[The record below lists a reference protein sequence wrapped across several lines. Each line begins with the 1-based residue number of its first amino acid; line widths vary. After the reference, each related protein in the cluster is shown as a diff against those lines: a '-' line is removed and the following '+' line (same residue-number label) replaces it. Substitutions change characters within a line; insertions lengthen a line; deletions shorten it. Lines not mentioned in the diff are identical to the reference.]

1 MRTRISHQLIVA
13 VAFTAAVIFG
23 LLSNLLITSH
33 RRSMITIMEG
43 WADESA
49 ETIQRSTRFAMLQN
63 QPDEVRQIIDAIG
76 RQENILGIRILNKD
90 GRVIYSPDEDAIG
103 TMVDKQAEACYV
115 CHASDA
121 PLERPDRPSR
131 TRFFNDAEGQPRL
144 GIIKPIYNEPSCS
157 AADCHAHPPDLA
169 VLGVLDITLD
179 LTGTERHMA
188 EERAKALLT
197 IAVAILSISA
207 LIWLIVDQLV
217 GKPVGRLM
225 KATDAVAAGNLD
237 YRIEVKRNDELGK
250 LQGSFNEMTRRI
262 AETQIQLYQSNKM
275 ASVGQLAA
283 GIAHEINN
291 PLTSVL
297 TFSSLLLN
305 QPDQDP
311 AVREDL
317 ETIVRETKRC
327 RDIVKELLD
336 FSRQV
341 PPRKTNTDF
350 NSIVHRALAIVD
362 HELDV
367 ANIQVTQGLLEDL
380 PTVRVDANQM
390 IQVLINLLVNAAH
403 AIGSKKGGEILVGTD
418 FREVE
423 GSPHIEIKVVDNGCG
438 IPKKDL
444 QKIFEPFFTTRD
456 TGGTGLGLAVVWG
469 IVKEHGGTFSVD
481 SQPNRGTNFTIQ
493 LPANGPSRFASEIND
508 EPITD

>member
-13 VAFTAAVIFG
+13 VALTAAVIFG
-23 LLSNLLITSH
+23 LFSHLLITSH
-33 RRSMITIMEG
+33 RRTIVTVMEG
-43 WADESA
+43 YADESA

-90 GRVIYSPDEDAIG
+90 GQVIYSPDEQSIG

-115 CHASDA
+115 CHATDA
-121 PLERPDRPSR
+121 PLERLDRPSR
-131 TRFFNDAEGQPRL
+131 TRFFDDSQGRALL

-157 AADCHAHPPDLA
+157 QADCHAHPPDQA

-188 EERAKALLT
+188 DERTKALLT
-197 IAVAILSISA
+197 IGGAILSISF

-217 GKPVGRLM
+217 GKPVGKLM
-225 KATDAVAAGNLD
+225 KATDAVAGGNLD
-237 YRIEVKRNDELGK
+237 YRIRVERNDELGK
-250 LQGSFNEMTRRI
+250 LQLSFNEMTSKI
-262 AETQIQLYQSNKM
+262 TETETQLYQSNKM

-291 PLTSVL
+291 PLTGIL

-311 AVREDL
+311 AAHEDL

-327 RDIVKELLD
+327 RDIVKGLLN

-341 PPRKTNTDF
+341 PPRKTNAGI
-350 NSIVHRALAIVD
+350 NSIVNQSLAIVD

-367 ANIQVTQGLLEDL
+367 ANIQVTQSLCEGL
-380 PTVRVDANQM
+380 PAVRVDANQM
-390 IQVLINLLVNAAH
+390 VQVLINLLVNAAH
-403 AIGSKKGGEILVGTD
+403 AIGPKKGGEIFVGTEL
-418 FREVE
+418 REVD
-423 GSPHIEIKVVDNGCG
+423 GRSYIEVKVADNGCG
-438 IPKKDL
+438 ISSKNL
-444 QKIFEPFFTTRD
+444 QRIFDPFFTTRD

-469 IVKEHGGTFSVD
+469 IVKEHGGTISVD
-481 SQPNRGTNFTIQ
+481 SKPNQGATFTIR
-493 LPANGPSRFASEIND
+493 LPVNGSHKPASEISD
-508 EPITD
+508 ERVPE

>member
-1 MRTRISHQLIVA
+1 MRSRISYQLILA
-13 VAFTAAVIFG
+13 VALTAAVIFG
-23 LLSNLLITSH
+23 LLSNLLISSH
-33 RRSMITIMEG
+33 QRSLVTMMESY
-43 WADESA
+43 ADESA

-76 RQENILGIRILNKD
+76 RQENILGIRVLNKD

-115 CHASDA
+115 CHTTDA

-131 TRFFNDAEGQPRL
+131 TRFFNDAEDQARL

-157 AADCHAHPPDLA
+157 AADCHAHPPDMA
-169 VLGVLDITLD
+169 VLGVLDIILD
-179 LTGTERHMA
+179 LTATERHMA
-188 EERAKALLT
+188 KERAKALLT
-197 IAVAILSISA
+197 LGLAILSIST
-207 LIWLIVDQLV
+207 LIWLIVHQLV
-217 GKPVGRLM
+217 GKPVGELM
-225 KATDAVAAGNLD
+225 QATDAVAARNLD
-237 YRIEVKRNDELGK
+237 HRIEVKRNDELGQ
-250 LQGSFNEMTRRI
+250 LQRSFNAMTRRI
-262 AETQIQLYQSNKM
+262 TETQIQLYQSNKM

-297 TFSSLLLN
+297 TFSSLLLS

-327 RDIVKELLD
+327 RDIVRELLD

-341 PPRKTNTDF
+341 PARKTASDF
-350 NSIVHRALAIVD
+350 NSIVNRALAIVD
-362 HELDV
+362 HELEV
-367 ANIQVTQGLLEDL
+367 ANIQVTLGLLGDL
-380 PTVRVDANQM
+380 PTVWVDANQM
-390 IQVLINLLVNAAH
+390 IQVLVNLLVNAAH
-403 AIGSKKGGEILVGTD
+403 AIGSKKGGEIFVGTD
-418 FREVE
+418 LGEVE

-438 IPKKDL
+438 IPRKDL

-456 TGGTGLGLAVVWG
+456 TGGTGLGLAVVRR
-469 IVKEHGGTFSVD
+469 IVKEHGGTLSVD
-481 SQPNRGTNFTIQ
+481 SRLNRGTTFTIH
-493 LPANGPSRFASEIND
+493 LPANEPTRVSSTIND
-508 EPITD
+508 E

>member
-1 MRTRISHQLIVA
+1 MRARISYQLIFVVA
-13 VAFTAAVIFG
+13 LTAVVIFG

-33 RRSMITIMEG
+33 RRSMVTMMESY
-43 WADESA
+43 ADENA

-90 GRVIYSPDEDAIG
+90 GRVIYSPDEKAIG

-115 CHASDA
+115 CHTTDA

-131 TRFFNDAEGQPRL
+131 TRFFNDAEGQARL

-157 AADCHAHPPDLA
+157 AADCHAHPPDTA

-179 LTGTERHMA
+179 LAGTERHMA
-188 EERAKALLT
+188 KERAKALLT
-197 IAVAILSISA
+197 IGLAILSISA
-207 LIWLIVDQLV
+207 LIWLIVHQLV
-217 GKPVGRLM
+217 GKPVSKLM
-225 KATDAVAAGNLD
+225 QATDALAAGNLD
-237 YRIEVKRNDELGK
+237 HRIEVERNDELGR
-250 LQGSFNEMTRRI
+250 LQRSFNEMTRRMT
-262 AETQIQLYQSNKM
+262 ETQIQLYQSNKM

-297 TFSSLLLN
+297 TFSSLLLS

-327 RDIVKELLD
+327 RKIVRELLD
-336 FSRQV
+336 FSRQA
-341 PPRKTNTDF
+341 PARRTDSDF
-350 NSIVHRALAIVD
+350 NAVVNRALAIVD
-362 HELDV
+362 HELEV
-367 ANIQVTQGLLEDL
+367 ANIRVTLSLFEDL
-380 PTVRVDANQM
+380 PTVWIDDNQM
-390 IQVLINLLVNAAH
+390 IQVLVNLLVNAAH
-403 AIGSKKGGEILVGTD
+403 AIGSNKGGEIFVGTD
-418 FREVE
+418 LREVE
-423 GSPHIEIKVVDNGCG
+423 GHSHIEIRVVDNGCG
-438 IPKKDL
+438 IPRKDL

-456 TGGTGLGLAVVWG
+456 TGGTGLGLAVVRR
-469 IVKEHGGTFSVD
+469 IVREHGGTISVD
-481 SQPNRGTNFTIQ
+481 SRLNRGTTFTIH
-493 LPANGPSRFASEIND
+493 LPANGPSRVTSETND
-508 EPITD
+508 G

>member
-13 VAFTAAVIFG
+13 VALTAAVIFG
-23 LLSNLLITSH
+23 LLSHLLITSH
-33 RRSMITIMEG
+33 QRSMITIMEG
-43 WADESA
+43 YADESA

-90 GRVIYSPDEDAIG
+90 GRVIYSPDGQAIG

-115 CHASDA
+115 CHATDA

-131 TRFFNDAEGQPRL
+131 TRFFDDSQGRARL

-157 AADCHAHPPDLA
+157 QAACHAHPSDQA

-179 LTGTERHMA
+179 LTGTERRMA
-188 EERAKALLT
+188 DERTKALLT
-197 IAVAILSISA
+197 IGVAILSISF

-217 GKPVGRLM
+217 GKPVGKLM

-237 YRIEVKRNDELGK
+237 YRIQVERNDELGK
-250 LQGSFNEMTRRI
+250 LQLSFNEMTSKI
-262 AETQIQLYQSNKM
+262 TETETQLYQSNKM

-291 PLTSVL
+291 PLTGIL

-311 AVREDL
+311 AVHEDL
-317 ETIVRETKRC
+317 ETIVRETIRC
-327 RDIVKELLD
+327 RDIVKGLLD

-341 PPRKTNTDF
+341 PPRKTNSDF
-350 NSIVHRALAIVD
+350 NAIVNQALAIVD

-367 ANIQVTQGLLEDL
+367 ANIRVTRGLLEEL

-390 IQVLINLLVNAAH
+390 IQILINLLFNATH
-403 AIGSKKGGEILVGTD
+403 AIGTKEGGEIFVGTD
-418 FREVE
+418 LTTIDSSAYIEV
-423 GSPHIEIKVVDNGCG
+423 KVADNGCG
-438 IPKKDL
+438 IPNKNL
-444 QKIFEPFFTTRD
+444 QKIFDPFFTTRD
-456 TGGTGLGLAVVWG
+456 TRGTGLGLAVVWG
-469 IVKEHGGTFSVD
+469 IVNEHGGTISVD
-481 SQPNRGTNFTIQ
+481 SKPDRGTTFTIHLPVTEPNR
-493 LPANGPSRFASEIND
+493 SSSEIND
-508 EPITD
+508 ERTTD

>member
-13 VAFTAAVIFG
+13 VALTAAVIFG
-23 LLSNLLITSH
+23 LLSHLLITSH

-43 WADESA
+43 YADENA

-90 GRVIYSPDEDAIG
+90 GRVIYSPDEQAIG

-131 TRFFNDAEGQPRL
+131 TRFFDDSQGRALL

-157 AADCHAHPPDLA
+157 QADCHAHPPDQA

-188 EERAKALLT
+188 NERTKALLT
-197 IAVAILSISA
+197 IGGAIVSISF

-217 GKPVGRLM
+217 GRPVGKLM

-237 YRIEVKRNDELGK
+237 YRIQVKRNDELGK
-250 LQGSFNEMTRRI
+250 LQLSFNEMTSKI
-262 AETQIQLYQSNKM
+262 TETETQLYQSNKM

-291 PLTSVL
+291 PLTGIL

-311 AVREDL
+311 AVHEDL

-327 RDIVKELLD
+327 RDIVKGLLD

-341 PPRKTNTDF
+341 PPRKTITGI
-350 NSIVHRALAIVD
+350 NSILKQALAIVD

-367 ANIQVTQGLLEDL
+367 ANIQVTLGLCEEL
-380 PTVRVDANQM
+380 PDVRVDANQM
-390 IQVLINLLVNAAH
+390 IQILINLLVNAAH
-403 AIGSKKGGEILVGTD
+403 AIGPNKGGEIFVGTELC
-418 FREVE
+418 EVD
-423 GSPHIEIKVVDNGCG
+423 GRSHIEVKVADNGCG
-438 IPKKDL
+438 IPSKNL
-444 QKIFEPFFTTRD
+444 QKIFDPFFTTRD

-469 IVKEHGGTFSVD
+469 IVKEHEGTISVD
-481 SQPNRGTNFTIQ
+481 SQPNRGTTFTIH
-493 LPANGPSRFASEIND
+493 LPVDGSHQPASEISD
-508 EPITD
+508 ERAPD

>member
-13 VAFTAAVIFG
+13 VALTAAVIFG
-23 LLSNLLITSH
+23 LFSNLLITSH
-33 RRSMITIMEG
+33 QRSMVTVMEG
-43 WADESA
+43 YADESA

-90 GRVIYSPDEDAIG
+90 GRVIYSPDKKSIG

-115 CHASDA
+115 CHATDA
-121 PLERPDRPSR
+121 PLERPDRTSR
-131 TRFFNDAEGQPRL
+131 TRFFNNAL

-157 AADCHAHPPDLA
+157 EAACHAHPPDQA

-179 LTGTERHMA
+179 LAGTERHMA
-188 EERAKALLT
+188 EERGKALIT
-197 IAVAILSISA
+197 IGGAILSISF
-207 LIWLIVDQLV
+207 LIWLIIYQLV
-217 GKPVGRLM
+217 GKPVAKLM
-225 KATDAVAAGNLD
+225 KATDAVAAGDLD

-250 LQGSFNEMTRRI
+250 LQHSFNDMTRKI
-262 AETQIQLYQSNKM
+262 AETESQLYQSNKL

-291 PLTSVL
+291 PLTGIL

-305 QPDQDP
+305 QTDQDP

-327 RDIVKELLD
+327 RDIVKGLLD

-341 PPRKTNTDF
+341 PPRKTNSDI
-350 NSIVHRALAIVD
+350 NSIVNQALAIVD

-367 ANIQVTQGLLEDL
+367 ANIQVTRGLLEEL

-390 IQVLINLLVNAAH
+390 VQVLINLLVNASL
-403 AIGSKKGGEILVGTD
+403 AIGPKKGGEIFVGTD
-418 FREVE
+418 LKKIE
-423 GSPHIEIKVVDNGCG
+423 GKSHIEIKVADNGCG
-438 IPKKDL
+438 IPSQNL
-444 QKIFEPFFTTRD
+444 QKVFEPFFTTRD
-456 TGGTGLGLAVVWG
+456 TGGTGLGLAVAWG
-469 IVKEHGGTFSVD
+469 IVKEHGGTISVD
-481 SQPNRGTNFTIQ
+481 SQPRRGTTFTVH
-493 LPANGPSRFASEIND
+493 LPVSESSRSTNGISD
-508 EPITD
+508 ERTTD